1 MCSLKHRLRLPV
13 LQDRPD
19 DPGGLGMAEER
30 GAAVELPP
38 GDGDGVE
45 VVAAKIGEDGLHWE
59 REGWDE
65 WARWVGEGA
74 QEARD
79 AALVWLADASR
90 LEDVHDHLV
99 DL

>member
-30 GAAVELPP
+30 GAPVELPP

-45 VVAAKIGEDGLHWE
+45 VVAA
-59 REGWDE
+59 
-65 WARWVGEGA
+65 
-74 QEARD
+74 QT
-79 AALVWLADASR
+79 
-90 LEDVHDHLV
+90 
-99 DL
+99 